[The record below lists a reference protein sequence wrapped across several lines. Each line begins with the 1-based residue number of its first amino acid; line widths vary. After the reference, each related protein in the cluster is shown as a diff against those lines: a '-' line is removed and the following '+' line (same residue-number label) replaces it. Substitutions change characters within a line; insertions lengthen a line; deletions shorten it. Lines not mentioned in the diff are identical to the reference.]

1 MRVTLT
7 FDEEDIEP
15 LIQIHL
21 QAGASVQNQIIAAL
35 QTWNK
40 MYEFRKAGCDI
51 VAGKESR
58 NGYFGTSETLLKAI
72 KNE

>member
-40 MYEFRKAGCDI
+40 MTEFRNTGHDI
-51 VAGKESR
+51 AAGKEER
-58 NGYFGTSETLLKAI
+58 GYFNSRTVILKAL
-72 KNE
+72 KKEN